1 MSQGLG
7 GLATGVRDRAAVLV
21 LDGAVRS
28 PAAPPGCDPGRL
40 AVAMAED
47 VLAVIGELDGVDDL
61 IACSPD
67 SASLAEGVRWPTTT
81 VLPIPA
87 GSSAAVILSL
97 VAELGYRQAVLVAPD
112 CPDLPALHLAKVFAA
127 LTSSAAAVS
136 VSLTGGLVLLGSQL
150 SGPAGQCAVGS
161 AAGLDAPAPA
171 WARETL
177 PWRRL
182 RRPADLARLEPALEG
197 WDSTRALLAGRE
209 PRV

>member
-1 MSQGLG
+1 MSQGVRSP
-7 GLATGVRDRAAVLV
+7 AAGVPDRAAVLV
-21 LDGAVRS
+21 LDGAARS

-47 VLAVIGELDGVDDL
+47 VLAVIGDLDGVDEV

-67 SASLAEGVRWPTTT
+67 SAMLAEGIRWPTTT
-81 VLPIPA
+81 VLPMPA
-87 GSSAAVILSL
+87 GSSAAAILAL
-97 VAELGYRQAVLVAPD
+97 VADLGYRQGVLVAPD

-127 LTSSAAAVS
+127 LTSSPSAVS
-136 VSLTGGLVLLGSQL
+136 VSLTGGLVILGSQL
-150 SGPAGQCAVGS
+150 PGPAGPGAVGS
-161 AAGLDAPAPA
+161 AAGLDGPAPA
-171 WARETL
+171 GARETL

-209 PRV
+209 PWV